1 MLLSLPQTA
10 PDMMTLL
17 NYSEEE
23 KKPNSVSCREMR
35 NVCGRDM
42 SDRIA
47 TPLSFSQ
54 ESIPRGL
61 QHLRDCYRNHTLVN
75 CERASSGLAALNRS
89 PYLEKLA
96 HQQANQLAQ
105 KKSINRLPL
114 CRLRDELQSRIVG
127 ENIMHGS
134 CIRSMSQTCA
144 RDVPWHR
151 RSILFWHR
159 RNILS
164 DRYNEIGVG
173 IAKSKNGEMYM
184 VQFFRY
190 NHQNEISV
198 APL

>member
-1 MLLSLPQTA
+1 MSLPMSA
-10 PDMMTLL
+10 PDIPFL

-23 KKPNSVSCREMR
+23 KKPTSVSSREMT
-35 NVCGRDM
+35 NGCVDM
-42 SDRIA
+42 CERTA
-47 TPLSFSQ
+47 NPSFS
-54 ESIPRGL
+54 EDSIPRGL
-61 QHLRDCYRNHTLVN
+61 QHLRDCYWNHTFVN
-75 CERASSGLAALNRS
+75 CERASCGLAALNRS
-89 PYLEKLA
+89 PYLIKLA

-105 KKSINRLPL
+105 KKCINRLPL
-114 CRLRDELQSRIVG
+114 CRLRDELQSTIVG
-127 ENIMHGS
+127 ENIMRGS
-134 CIRSMSQTCA
+134 CIRSMSQTCL

-151 RSILFWHR
+151 RNDILFWHR

-190 NHQNEISV
+190 NPQNEISV